1 MTCNSLNIEGKVPC
15 SSLLTMARLRKMVAK
30 GTGVTK
36 IKSGNGLP
44 LNSAYA
50 MGVADI
56 LGSVTTGKL
65 ANLIVT
71 KRVPS
76 LAFIPYC
83 HQTPFINKVIL
94 RG

>member
-1 MTCNSLNIEGKVPC
+1 
-15 SSLLTMARLRKMVAK
+15 MARLRKMIAK
-30 GTGVTK
+30 GTGATK

-83 HQTPFINKVIL
+83 HQTPFISKVIL
-94 RG
+94 RGKHTC

>member
-1 MTCNSLNIEGKVPC
+1 MIRV
-15 SSLLTMARLRKMVAK
+15 RKMIAK
-30 GTGVTK
+30 GTGATK
-36 IKSGNGLP
+36 IKSGNSLP

>member
-1 MTCNSLNIEGKVPC
+1 
-15 SSLLTMARLRKMVAK
+15 MARLRKMIAK
-30 GTGVTK
+30 GTGATK
-36 IKSGNGLP
+36 IKSGNSLP
-44 LNSAYA
+44 LNSA

-83 HQTPFINKVIL
+83 HQP
-94 RG
+94 RS